1 LAKKKKKTNYLNFI
15 LLLVFIS
22 FIIYLVDNWR
32 ITKETYTVHEGVV
45 ENSIESE
52 GTIIKDEKTVY
63 AHSSGNVSFYK
74 ENGEKVK
81 SGILVAEQFN
91 DKNSKEISDEIS
103 IIDKVIEIKN
113 DELITGKSS
122 EIIYYEETEKK
133 IQNMIFDENFS
144 ILLETVSSMN
154 NDFSDIYSGYEN
166 YSIQELTTLKSSLI
180 SDISSDS
187 ISYYSPK
194 GGLISYC
201 FDGLEQKY
209 TLEGLESLNIN
220 DIKKMDYE
228 LVNQV
233 NSYIQHSDPIFKII
247 DNFKWYLAVELDRE
261 SANIIRDNRY
271 LKIRL
276 KKIDKTLY
284 STVTSLTDY
293 GEKSL
298 LVLMVDRYLYEYLD
312 DRYINVDLILKEY
325 EGLKVTKES
334 MIEYEG
340 QTGVFVS
347 DANKVVKFRPVTVI
361 GENSIYAIINEGEKV
376 NIGSRGRVLIEEILY
391 YTIKTYDSIIE
402 NPDNIYD
409 GQILR

>member
-1 LAKKKKKTNYLNFI
+1 MAKKKKKTNYLNFI

-45 ENSIESE
+45 ESSIESE

-103 IIDKVIEIKN
+103 VIDKVIEIKN
-113 DELITGKSS
+113 DESITGKSS
-122 EIIYYEETEKK
+122 EKIYYEETEKN
-133 IQNMIFDENFS
+133 IQNMIFDENYS

-166 YSIQELTTLKSSLI
+166 YSIEELTAVKSSLI
-180 SDISSDS
+180 SDISSNS

-209 TLEGLESLNIN
+209 TLDGLESLNIN
-220 DIKKMDYE
+220 DIKKLDYE

-233 NSYIQHSDPIFKII
+233 NSYIQHSDPIFKIV
-247 DNFKWYLAVELDRE
+247 DNYKWYLAVELDRE
-261 SANIIRDNRY
+261 SADIIRNNSY

-284 STVTSLTDY
+284 GTITNLTDY

-334 MIEYEG
+334 MTEYEG

-347 DANKVVKFRPVTVI
+347 DANKIVKFRPVTVI
-361 GENSIYAIINEGEKV
+361 GENSIYAIVYEGKKV
-376 NIGSRGRVLIEEILY
+376 NIGSRGRILIDESLY

-402 NPDNIYD
+402 NPDKIYD

>member
-1 LAKKKKKTNYLNFI
+1 MAKKKKKTNYLNFI
-15 LLLVFIS
+15 LLLVFVS

-32 ITKETYTVHEGVV
+32 ITKETYTVREGIV
-45 ENSIESE
+45 ENSIEAE
-52 GTIIKDEKTVY
+52 ATIIKDEKTVY
-63 AHSSGNVSFYK
+63 SHSSGNVSFYK
-74 ENGEKVK
+74 ENGEKLK

-91 DKNSKEISDEIS
+91 DKNSKDISDEIS
-103 IIDKVIEIKN
+103 VIDKVIEIKN
-113 DELITGKSS
+113 NESITGKSS
-122 EIIYYEETEKK
+122 EKIYYEETEKN
-133 IQNMIFDENFS
+133 IQNMIFDENYS
-144 ILLETVSSMN
+144 ILLDTVSNMN
-154 NDFSDIYSGYEN
+154 SDFNDIYSGYEN
-166 YSIQELTTLKSSLI
+166 YSIQELTELKVSLN

-194 GGLISYC
+194 GGLVSYC

-209 TLEGLESLNIN
+209 TLDRLESLNIN
-220 DIKKMDYE
+220 DIKKVDYE

-233 NSYIQHSDPIFKII
+233 NSYIQQGDPVFKIV
-247 DNFKWYLAVELDRE
+247 DNYKWYLAFELDSD
-261 SANIIRDNRY
+261 SADLVRDDKY

-284 STVTSLTDY
+284 GTVTNLTDY

-325 EGLKVTKES
+325 KGLKVTKES
-334 MIEYEG
+334 MTEYEG
-340 QTGVFVS
+340 KTGVFVS
-347 DANKVVKFRPVTVI
+347 DANKVVKFRPLAII
-361 GENSIYAIINEGEKV
+361 GENSEYAIVEEGDKIS
-376 NIGSRGRVLIEEILY
+376 IGSRGRISIGEKLY

-402 NPDNIYD
+402 NPDKIYD